1 MPDWIFCHQVL
12 EAQQPETALDHL
24 RAHGTAA
31 EAQLLQDC
39 SSAYNPGVLL
49 NSSVVVFLFL
59 FCLFFSLSPLN
70 LYKMKWRVFSFSTEL
85 LYRVWRS
92 VGKLTPSR
100 LFFFKFFIF
109 FKHASIC
116 LTLEVSSRVFGH
128 QPEKV
133 IYLDGLIG
141 SSVRTRHARRNRRP
155 VGAGCLKQSKVFE
168 PPRSSVHRVEE
179 EGEGFCD

>member
-100 LFFFKFFIF
+100 LFFLNFLFFLSMQVFVWLWKFLVE
-109 FKHASIC
+109 C
-116 LTLEVSSRVFGH
+116 LAISQRRLYTLMVWSARVCVRGT
-128 QPEKV
+128 
-133 IYLDGLIG
+133 LGGIG
-141 SSVRTRHARRNRRP
+141 AWSAP
-155 VGAGCLKQSKVFE
+155 VV
-168 PPRSSVHRVEE
+168 
-179 EGEGFCD
+179 